1 MRIAVVVPSLG
12 QSATITVALNISAGL
27 INSGHV
33 VDIYYFD
40 GVVERSI
47 PKGCKTFKIGFFE
60 KFDFSNYD
68 IIHSHN
74 LRPDLYLA
82 LNRRNIRCACVTT
95 VHNYVSEELEN
106 YHGKTLSLIFTQI
119 WKIAWRR
126 FDKVVCLTEDA
137 VKYYK
142 KILPKSHISNV
153 YNGVYNIDNFE
164 REIDASVVEEIIAL
178 KNKKYFVV
186 GTYCNQIK
194 RKGLDQILRL
204 LSFDNNFA
212 AVIIGGGP
220 ENKNLKEMA
229 KAFKV
234 DDRCLFFD
242 FLPYAY
248 IYNKYFDAYII
259 PSRTEGFGIALIEAV
274 LSNTKV
280 ICSDIPVFREMF
292 SDLEVS
298 FFRLDDNEGLRIAI
312 SEIQSGVDKR
322 IPAIKRAKEVFS
334 VDAMTKE
341 YAALYQS
348 ALKEY

>member
-27 INSGHV
+27 IKSGHI

-40 GVVERSI
+40 GVIERSI
-47 PKGCKTFKIGFFE
+47 PEGCKLFKISFFE

-74 LRPDLYLA
+74 LRPDLYIA
-82 LNRRNIRCACVTT
+82 LNRRNIPCACVTT

-119 WKIAWRR
+119 WKTAWKR
-126 FDKVVCLTEDA
+126 FDRVVCLTEDA

-142 KILPKSHISNV
+142 KLLPKSHVSYI
-153 YNGVYNIDNFE
+153 YNGVESIGDFKEY
-164 REIDASVVEEIIAL
+164 IDASVAEKIISL
-178 KNKKYFVV
+178 KNKNYFVL
-186 GTYCNQIK
+186 GTYCNQIE

-204 LSFDNNFA
+204 LSFEKSFA
-212 AVIIGGGP
+212 AIIIGNGP
-220 ENKNLKEMA
+220 ENKKLKEMA
-229 KAFKV
+229 RSFRV
-234 DDRCLFFD
+234 EDRCIFFD

-248 IYNKYFDAYII
+248 IYNKFFDAYII

-292 SDLEVS
+292 SDSEVS
-298 FFRLDDNEGLRIAI
+298 FFKLDDNEDMKINI
-312 SEIQSGVDKR
+312 NQIQSGVDKR
-322 IPAIKRAKEVFS
+322 IPAIKRAEEVFS
-334 VDAMTKE
+334 VDAMTKR
-341 YAALYQS
+341 YTALYQS
-348 ALKEY
+348 ALKE

>member
-27 INSGHV
+27 IKSGHI

-40 GVVERSI
+40 GVIERSI
-47 PKGCKTFKIGFFE
+47 PEGCKLFKISFFE

-74 LRPDLYLA
+74 LRPDLYIA

-119 WKIAWRR
+119 WKTAWKR
-126 FDKVVCLTEDA
+126 FDRVVCLTEDA

-142 KILPKSHISNV
+142 KLLPKSHVSYI
-153 YNGVYNIDNFE
+153 YNGVESIGDFKEY
-164 REIDASVVEEIIAL
+164 IDASVAEKIISL
-178 KNKKYFVV
+178 KNKNYFVL
-186 GTYCNQIK
+186 GTYCNQIE

-204 LSFDNNFA
+204 LSFEKSFA
-212 AVIIGGGP
+212 AIIIGNGP
-220 ENKNLKEMA
+220 ENKKLKEMA
-229 KAFKV
+229 RSFRV
-234 DDRCLFFD
+234 EDRCIFFD

-248 IYNKYFDAYII
+248 IYNKFFDAYII

-292 SDLEVS
+292 SDSEVS
-298 FFRLDDNEGLRIAI
+298 FFKLDDNEDMKINI
-312 SEIQSGVDKR
+312 NQIQSGVDKR
-322 IPAIKRAKEVFS
+322 IPAIKRAEEVFS
-334 VDAMTKE
+334 VDAMTKR
-341 YAALYQS
+341 YTALYQS
-348 ALKEY
+348 ALKE